1 MRIKLTT
8 IIIVFKAIFMKMK
21 FKMFR
26 GLFASWDTL
35 FTHASEFA
43 TKIGKD
49 RVINI
54 SHSNSRRDGVV
65 TVWYWSDE

>member
-1 MRIKLTT
+1 
-8 IIIVFKAIFMKMK
+8 MKVK
-21 FKMFR
+21 FEMFR
-26 GLFASWDTL
+26 GTFASWDTL
-35 FTHASEFA
+35 FTEACEFA

-54 SHSNSRRDGVV
+54 SHSDSHSDGVV

>member
-1 MRIKLTT
+1 
-8 IIIVFKAIFMKMK
+8 MKVK
-21 FKMFR
+21 FEMFR
-26 GLFASWDTL
+26 GLFSSWDAL
-35 FTHASEFA
+35 FTEASDFA

-54 SHSNSRRDGVV
+54 SHSNSRRDGLV